1 MWNREL
7 TQKEAARI
15 AIEAMNRMALPPI
28 GDDAKTYPVVL
39 TEPEINTIHAACGFI
54 RAACAASFG
63 APKKLSKF
71 WKHYGPTLEALS
83 ERLKEF
89 DD

>member
-28 GDDAKTYPVVL
+28 GDDTKTYPVVL

-54 RAACAASFG
+54 RAACAASG
-63 APKKLSKF
+63 MSKF
-71 WKHYGPTLEALS
+71 WKHYGPMLEALS
-83 ERLKEF
+83 ERLAEF

>member
-15 AIEAMNRMALPPI
+15 AIEAMNRM
-28 GDDAKTYPVVL
+28 
-39 TEPEINTIHAACGFI
+39 
-54 RAACAASFG
+54 
-63 APKKLSKF
+63 SKF

-83 ERLKEF
+83 ERIR
-89 DD
+89 